1 MSFWGAHGIPLD
13 SNGKKELPLPQL
25 TRAAAS
31 LKLKNVFIYAP
42 KENDLNPK
50 C

>member
-1 MSFWGAHGIPLD
+1 MVFHSIVMEKDYTASAVDESGSFF
-13 SNGKKELPLPQL
+13 
-25 TRAAAS
+25 
-31 LKLKNVFIYAP
+31 LKLENVFIYAP